1 MGNLKKLA
9 IFWGGKGRADLKPTG
24 SPYLAQPKARL
35 GSPNHTQQFI
45 HKATRLMRGQEFT
58 EKFGCGGED
67 LVYKCVGSDLCWRG
81 GTNPHCGSAHG
92 RAGCK
97 QAVSFFRPLAAQPAR

>member
-1 MGNLKKLA
+1 MGKLKKLA
-9 IFWGGKGRADLKPTG
+9 ILGGVRAAPVSSPQGALTG
-24 SPYLAQPKARL
+24 LDQRRDWAAQTTP
-35 GSPNHTQQFI
+35 I
-45 HKATRLMRGQEFT
+45 HKATQLTRGQEFT

-67 LVYKCVGSDLCWRG
+67 LVYKCIGSDLCWRG